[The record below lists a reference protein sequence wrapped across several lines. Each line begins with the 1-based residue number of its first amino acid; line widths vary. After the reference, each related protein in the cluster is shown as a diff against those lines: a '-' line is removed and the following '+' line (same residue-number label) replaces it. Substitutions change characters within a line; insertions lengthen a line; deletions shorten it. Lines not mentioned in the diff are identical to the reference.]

1 MLTSSHSGTSETPN
15 LAASSFRTARYKVN
29 ICTTIIETH
38 HLIFRSSRQLLGDP
52 PSIFCCC
59 RTRRARTAA
68 FMCSMY
74 ACTAHSGSRARM
86 ASLISSFPNTRFA
99 ALSLTHRWQPQK
111 HDSCAALSGA
121 RNRDCDEF
129 FTDVFELGS
138 LPAPFKKRFCLAAR
152 ENHANLIAEFLIQL
166 RVRHRAG
173 EIANRVL
180 EDFRDN
186 SAVHQLNLH
195 LHTVLC
201 YGAVGFWIHA
211 FPNALDIRVIHR
223 LVSILAKPRFASD
236 QAHCRAV
243 NYGEH
248 PQAPL

>member
-15 LAASSFRTARYKVN
+15 LAASSFFAQQDIKSTF
-29 ICTTIIETH
+29 CTTIILRH
-38 HLIFRSSRQLLGDP
+38 ASLGSSDLRASCLGDP
-52 PSIFCCC
+52 PSNSSCCC

-86 ASLISSFPNTRFA
+86 ASLISSFPNTCFA

-138 LPAPFKKRFCLAAR
+138 LPAPFKKRFCLAGR
-152 ENHANLIAEFLIQL
+152 EYHTHLIAEFLIQL

-173 EIANRVL
+173 EIAN
-180 EDFRDN
+180 
-186 SAVHQLNLH
+186 
-195 LHTVLC
+195 
-201 YGAVGFWIHA
+201 
-211 FPNALDIRVIHR
+211 
-223 LVSILAKPRFASD
+223 
-236 QAHCRAV
+236 
-243 NYGEH
+243 
-248 PQAPL
+248 